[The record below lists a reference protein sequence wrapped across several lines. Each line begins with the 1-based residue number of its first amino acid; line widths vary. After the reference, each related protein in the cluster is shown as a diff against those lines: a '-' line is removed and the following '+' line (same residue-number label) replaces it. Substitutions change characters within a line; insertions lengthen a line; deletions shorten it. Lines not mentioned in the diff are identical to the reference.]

1 MSEILLKH
9 CWYSPAYEIVTDR
22 NGSQPGAVPLP
33 IHRIRSHESGDQ
45 HLQEFKPTVSAF
57 ERPIPAILAAAIINI
72 FYDTAHSSML
82 VDMGNCA
89 HCCYYYYYYY
99 YYVLSP

>member
-1 MSEILLKH
+1 M
-9 CWYSPAYEIVTDR
+9 P
-22 NGSQPGAVPLP
+22 Q
-33 IHRIRSHESGDQ
+33 
-45 HLQEFKPTVSAF
+45 QEFKPTVSVF

-89 HCCYYYYYYY
+89 HYYYYY